1 MRRLLPIALAL
12 ALASL
17 AAGCSES
24 PCQELGER
32 LCTCTGA
39 SSDACEA
46 QVEDQLDDAG
56 LSDETCEAYLASCNA
71 PTGNLCEWLLTEDG
85 KRDCGIARTVASGGA
100 P

>member
-1 MRRLLPIALAL
+1 MRRLLPILL

-32 LCTCTGA
+32 LCSCTGV
-39 SSDACEA
+39 SGDACET
-46 QVEDQLDDAG
+46 QVKDQLDSAG
-56 LSDETCEAYLASCNA
+56 LSDETCDAYLASCDSSRA

-85 KRDCGIARTVASGGA
+85 KRACGVAR